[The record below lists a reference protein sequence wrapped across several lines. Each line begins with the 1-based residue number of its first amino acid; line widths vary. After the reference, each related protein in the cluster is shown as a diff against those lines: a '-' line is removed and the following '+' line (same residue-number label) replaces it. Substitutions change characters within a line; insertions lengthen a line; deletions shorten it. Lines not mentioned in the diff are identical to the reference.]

1 MDASIEARNRYHD
14 SGGSGREAAGPTE
27 SDILRADSSEAS
39 VGGGSELVVQ
49 KAAATRVLGWAIVV
63 LSALQL
69 MVVLDGTVVNLA
81 LARLQGDLGLS
92 DSGRTW
98 VVTSYALAFG
108 GLMLLG
114 GRLGDTFGRKRMF
127 MAGVAVFTL
136 ASLIAGLATTDVTLI
151 AARVLQGAGAAVA
164 SPTAFALVA
173 TTFAPGPV
181 RNQAFAIFAM
191 MTGLGSVSG
200 LLLGGALTE
209 ISWRWIFLVN
219 LPIGLLILY
228 MARTALPESQ
238 GPRRSL
244 DVPGAMLTTA
254 GCTAVVYG
262 LQHGAE
268 TGWESNSVLFALI
281 LGVVLLVTFLFVER
295 TAENP
300 LLPFSLFRER
310 DRVATF
316 VAIMIAGAITMCM
329 AVFIALFVQDVLLF
343 SPLQAGLS
351 FVPFAFALGISAQI
365 ASKLAIR
372 IQPRWLIATGGL
384 MVAAGLAYASTMDNS
399 SVYFPDLLIPIVVV
413 GSGIGMSVVPLTL
426 CAVAGVRSSEIG
438 PLTAIALVAQ
448 TLGGA
453 LGLGAVGAL
462 ATARTLSLGGVTGPA
477 SAMNESQLE
486 ALGSG
491 YMFALLLSALLAV
504 ALAVIV
510 AVWMRFTP
518 EQVAQGRA
526 AQDTA
531 HSQGPTV

>member
-1 MDASIEARNRYHD
+1 M
-14 SGGSGREAAGPTE
+14 
-27 SDILRADSSEAS
+27 
-39 VGGGSELVVQ
+39 GGGSDLVVQ
-49 KAAATRVLGWAIVV
+49 KAAATQVLGWAIIV

-81 LARLQGDLGLS
+81 LARLQDDLGLS

-127 MAGVAVFTL
+127 IFGVAVFTF
-136 ASLIAGLATTDVTLI
+136 ASLIAGLATTDLTLI

-173 TTFAPGPV
+173 TSFAPGPV

-219 LPIGLLILY
+219 IPVGLLIVY
-228 MARTALPESQ
+228 KARTALPESQ

-244 DVPGAMLTTA
+244 DVPGAILATA

-268 TGWESNSVLFALI
+268 SGWDSVAVTVALA
-281 LGVVLLVTFLFVER
+281 LGAVLLVAFLFAER
-295 TAENP
+295 NAKNP
-300 LLPFSLFRER
+300 LLPFILFRNR

-316 VAIMIAGAITMCM
+316 AAIMIAGAITMCM

-365 ASKLAIR
+365 ASKLAVR
-372 IQPRWLIATGGL
+372 YQPRWLIATGGL
-384 MVAAGLAYASTMDNS
+384 LVAAGLGYASTMTES
-399 SVYFPDLLIPIVVV
+399 STYFPDLFIPILVV

-462 ATARTLSLGGVTGPA
+462 ATARTLSLGGSTGPA
-477 SAMNESQLE
+477 SAMNSAELQ
-486 ALGSG
+486 ALGQG
-491 YMFALLLSALLAV
+491 YMFALFVAAMLAV
-504 ALAVIV
+504 LLAVIV

-518 EQVAQGRA
+518 AQVAQGRV
-526 AQDTA
+526 AQDSA
-531 HSQGPTV
+531 HNDAAA